1 MISVIIPARNEAA
14 RIGHCLGSLRSQSLP
29 ADSFEVLVVDNGSS
43 DDTIAIAAGFGAQVV
58 SMPVGTVGA
67 LRNRAVQMAR
77 GSVLAFIDADC
88 VADPH
93 WLAGGLAALADGGVA
108 VGNAYDIP
116 TGSSWIERLWF
127 GTVAPTRW
135 QTQELW
141 SGNMIVPRQAFDL
154 AGGFDESLVSS
165 EDVVLAHALCR
176 QGPLFCDPRVRVT
189 HIGGPTSLR
198 AFARQQIWHG
208 FEAWTLSRRGI
219 PRGTFL
225 PSVVTALA
233 YGVMLVGA
241 LLPWP
246 NRLSV
251 VVGGIVLLLAASLW
265 HSAKQ
270 LSSARDRS
278 VLTLL
283 RLPVLNVVA
292 LSAYAFAMIL
302 RALGI
307 RWSGRRK
314 TAEARGGTGQA
325 R

>member
-1 MISVIIPARNEAA
+1 MPA
-14 RIGHCLGSLRSQSLP
+14 
-29 ADSFEVLVVDNGSS
+29 
-43 DDTIAIAAGFGAQVV
+43 
-58 SMPVGTVGA
+58 GTVGA

-108 VGNAYDIP
+108 VGNVYDLP
-116 TGSSWIERLWF
+116 TGSSWIEQLWF

-141 SGNMIVPRQAFDL
+141 SGNMVVSRQAFDR

-176 QGPLFCDPRVRVT
+176 QGQLFCDPRVRVT
-189 HIGGPTSLR
+189 HIGGPTNLR

-208 FEAWTLSRRGI
+208 FEAWTLFRRGI

-233 YGVMLVGA
+233 YGIMFGGA
-241 LLPWP
+241 VLPWP

-251 VVGGIVLLLAASLW
+251 VFGGLVLLCAASLW
-265 HSAKQ
+265 HSAMQ
-270 LSSARDRS
+270 YSSARGRS

-283 RLPVLNVVA
+283 RLAVLNMIA
-292 LSAYAFAMIL
+292 LTAYAVAMIL

-314 TAEARGGTGQA
+314 TAEARGGTS
-325 R
+325 RVP